1 MDLSGSWRRKLKG
14 FICAVKRPSEGNQS
28 NEQNETVDGFDGWKW
43 PCSSNKTKGSRQ
55 TVFNSLQAH
64 WHK

>member
-1 MDLSGSWRRKLKG
+1 MDLSGSWPRKLKG
-14 FICAVKRPSEGNQS
+14 FIWAVKRPSEGNQS

-43 PCSSNKTKGSRQ
+43 QCSSNKAKGSRQ